1 MDTQIKPQTKPSAK
15 TKKKNT
21 WIRLAVQIFFFAL
34 VLSISISK
42 SLSEAGFAIPLLS
55 EASLHAICPFGG
67 VVSIYELLTAGTFV
81 QKIHE
86 SSFILMTISII
97 LAIGFGP
104 LICGWVCPFGSFQE
118 WLGKIGRKLFKKHYN
133 NIIPAGIDKYLRYT
147 RYILLGLVLYNTAAT
162 AKLMFQ
168 GIDPYYALFNFW
180 TGEVALTA
188 YIILAVTILLSLVI
202 ERPWCKY
209 ACPYGAFLGL
219 FNLIRIF
226 KIRRNAPTCISCK
239 ACDKACP
246 MNIKVSGSNTVKNH
260 QCISCMKCTSESAC
274 PINDT
279 VNFSAGGA
287 RK

>member
-1 MDTQIKPQTKPSAK
+1 MDTLVKTKTEPSVK
-15 TKKKNT
+15 TKKKST
-21 WIRLAVQIFFFAL
+21 WIRRSVQIFFFVL
-34 VLSISISK
+34 VLAISVNK

-55 EASLHAICPFGG
+55 TASLHAICPFGG
-67 VVSIYELLTAGTFV
+67 VVSIYKFFTSGSFV

-104 LICGWVCPFGSFQE
+104 LICGWICPFGSFQE
-118 WLGKIGRKLFKKHYN
+118 WLGKVGRKLFKKRYN
-133 NIIPAGIDKYLRYT
+133 NIIPAGIDRYLRYA
-147 RYILLGLVLYNTAAT
+147 RYILLALVIYNTAVT

-168 GIDPYYALFNFW
+168 NIDPYYALFNFW
-180 TGEVALTA
+180 TNEVALTA
-188 YIILAVTILLSLVI
+188 YIILGATILLSLII

-209 ACPYGAFLGL
+209 ACPFGAFLGL
-219 FNLIRIF
+219 FNMIRIF

-246 MNIKVSGSNTVKNH
+246 MNIKVSESNTVINH
-260 QCISCMKCTSESAC
+260 QCVSCMKCTSESAC

-279 VNFSAGGA
+279 VNFSVGGV

>member
-1 MDTQIKPQTKPSAK
+1 MDTMVKTQATTSIK
-15 TKKKNT
+15 TKRKRT
-21 WIRLAVQIFFFAL
+21 WIRLSVQILFFFL
-34 VLSISISK
+34 VLAISANK

-55 EASLHAICPFGG
+55 TASLHAICPFGG
-67 VVSIYELLTAGTFV
+67 VVSIYEIFTSGKFV

-86 SSFILMTISII
+86 SSFILMSISII

-118 WLGKIGRKLFKKHYN
+118 WLGKIGRKIFKKRYN
-133 NIIPAGIDKYLRYT
+133 NIIPVGIDKYLRYT
-147 RYILLGLVLYNTAAT
+147 RYILLALVVYNTATT

-168 GIDPYYALFNFW
+168 NIDPYYALFNFW
-180 TGEVALTA
+180 TSEVALAA
-188 YIILAVTILLSLVI
+188 YIILAATILLSLII

-226 KIRRNAPTCISCK
+226 KIRRNAPTCINCKSC
-239 ACDKACP
+239 DRACP
-246 MNIKVSGSNTVKNH
+246 MNIKVSDSNTVLDH
-260 QCISCMKCTSESAC
+260 QCISCMKCTSELAC

-279 VNFSAGGA
+279 VDFSVGGA
-287 RK
+287 SK